1 MKQDNLSKKNQSD
14 WALFLPAMSSFYI
27 SGIGKQMSGENYFDP
42 TRMPKGIP
50 DSDMLNFFSSK
61 GLYNYKWCL
70 YSAGHADLD
79 VNKPSANDAVIRQRE
94 SDTFVLGDS
103 GGFQIFT
110 GQWPGD
116 WKDPN
121 CPKAAKKRAE
131 VLSWLEE
138 YSDYAMTLD
147 VPSRIEFSAP
157 EIKKITGIYSYA
169 DAVKAT
175 HINNEFF
182 IQNRV
187 PDKCKFLNVLQGGN
201 HTESEDWYQEMKKY
215 CDPKQYP
222 DTYFNGWAAGG
233 MNVQDIELILKR
245 LVTIIDDGLLEQG
258 KHDWVHYLGTS
269 WLEYAVMFT
278 AIQRAVRKHHNPQF
292 TISFD
297 CASPFYGAAKGQMY
311 YQNRHEHN
319 QKWSYKMMSTAEN
332 KKYAGDARK
341 FSTAVLAEGI
351 HPSFTDSP
359 VTAQM
364 TLGDLC
370 YRGVG
375 ALSKHGKP
383 TKTSWDTLSYVLVQ
397 SHNVWMHINSVQE
410 ANRKFD
416 KGVMPKMMIEERF
429 DRVYIADVVDQ
440 IFAAKDKTQSMKL
453 IADHAWIW
461 AKFRGEKPNSMTLF
475 NTLYGEAPTEVDE
488 AVIEE
493 SDIEMTLSETI
504 D

>member
-79 VNKPSANDAVIRQRE
+79 VNKTSANDAVIRQRE
-94 SDTFVLGDS
+94 ADTFVLGDS

-182 IQNRV
+182 IANRV

-201 HTESEDWYQEMKKY
+201 HAESEDWYQEMKKY

-440 IFAAKDKTQSMKL
+440 IFATKDKTKSMKL